1 MVGQQKK
8 TSASKKK
15 VTKEKDN
22 DQKNLDI
29 ESHLRKPKEKIN
41 KKKGLARN
49 PKKRKEPKEKKIR
62 YISRSYTNPN
72 KKERK
77 TSKRKEK

>member
-49 PKKRKEPKEKKIR
+49 PKKRKEPKEKKMTYHNDTHITETQR
-62 YISRSYTNPN
+62 KN
-72 KKERK
+72 K
-77 TSKRKEK
+77 